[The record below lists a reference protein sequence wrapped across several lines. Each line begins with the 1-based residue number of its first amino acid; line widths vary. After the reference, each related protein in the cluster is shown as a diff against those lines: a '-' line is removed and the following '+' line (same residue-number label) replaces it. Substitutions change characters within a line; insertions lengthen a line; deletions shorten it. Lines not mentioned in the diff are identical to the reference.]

1 MRVTKNVTSKGTS
14 YYIIRSVAGGS
25 SEIVEKLGT
34 EEDIKNKYHCT
45 DALAWA
51 KKRAQELTLQ
61 EKEAQ
66 TTVMV
71 PLHAKTVIP
80 MDRQMSFNIGYL
92 FLQKLYY
99 DLKLPSVCRQI
110 SRQYSFSYDLNEILS
125 RLVYGRILF
134 PDSKRATMATA
145 ADLYEQPSFACHDMM
160 RALSVLA
167 EESDLI
173 QEKLY
178 QASRNLVERK
188 TKVLYYD
195 CKNFFF
201 ELEEEKGIR
210 KYGHSKENRPNPIVQ
225 MGLFLDRSGL
235 PLAFTITDGNQN
247 EQTTLLPMEKRIL
260 QDFGLSKFVVCTDS
274 GLSSESSRKFN
285 NFGERAFI
293 TVQSMKKMKKKEQD
307 WCLDPTGWRLPGSD
321 RLYDITALEETE
333 ADRQKHY
340 DRVFYKEQLLE
351 GYDEE
356 RDIPF
361 NQTLYVTFSLKYR
374 DYLRSVRA
382 GKVERAKKLIDQGS
396 SRIERRNQNDVR
408 QYITRTSR
416 TKDGTEASKVSYS
429 LNEEAMESESRFDGF
444 YAVCTN
450 LETDIDEIIRVNKG
464 RWEIEESFRIMKSEF
479 EARPVFLQRDDR
491 IRAHFLT
498 CFVSLLLY
506 RILEHQLPAKEKRTD
521 PDGNVTEIRYTC
533 EEIIRTLRGM
543 RVTAVSDTGYVPS
556 YTRTTLTDALHEL
569 VGFRTDYEVIRRKQM
584 QGNVRRSKGL

>member
-1 MRVTKNVTSKGTS
+1 
-14 YYIIRSVAGGS
+14 
-25 SEIVEKLGT
+25 
-34 EEDIKNKYHCT
+34 
-45 DALAWA
+45 
-51 KKRAQELTLQ
+51 
-61 EKEAQ
+61 
-66 TTVMV
+66 
-71 PLHAKTVIP
+71 
-80 MDRQMSFNIGYL
+80 MDRPMSFNIGYL

-145 ADLYEQPSFACHDMM
+145 ADLYEQPSFAYHDVL

-167 EESDLI
+167 KESDLI

-178 QASRNLVERK
+178 QASRDLVERK

-195 CKNFFF
+195 CTNFFF

-307 WCLDPTGWRLPGSD
+307 WCLDPAGWRLPGSD
-321 RLYDITALEETE
+321 RLYDIAALEETE

-382 GKVERAKKLIDQGS
+382 GKVERAKRLIDQGS

-416 TKDGTEASKVSYS
+416 TKDGAEASKVSYS
-429 LNEEAMESESRFDGF
+429 LNEEAIESESRFDGF

-521 PDGNVTEIRYTC
+521 PDGKVTEVRYTC

-543 RVTAVSDTGYVPS
+543 RVTAVSDAGYVPS
-556 YTRTTLTDALHEL
+556 YTRTSLTDALHEFA
-569 VGFRTDYEVIRRKQM
+569 GFRTDYEIIRRKQM